1 MSFVE
6 MKNVDSRDNAKNP
19 QPFSLAPCESIQGR
33 FRKKMNTA
41 KKRKRT

>member
-6 MKNVDSRDNAKNP
+6 MKNVDSRDNAKNH
-19 QPFSLAPCESIQGR
+19 QPFSLGPCESIQGR
-33 FRKKMNTA
+33 FRKTNTA

>member
-1 MSFVE
+1 MGFVE
-6 MKNVDSRDNAKNP
+6 MKNVYSRDNAKNH
-19 QPFSLAPCESIQGR
+19 QPFSLASCKSIQGR